1 MRPLCFA
8 AALLMA
14 FTATA
19 AGADTPPEIES
30 DAGEQAARRLG
41 LRVDDGQPIDISS
54 DELEALRDADG
65 AERVIFRGNVRVVQG
80 TLQITADR
88 LEAVYPRG
96 AGGRPGRIE
105 ATQNVR
111 IVQEGAQA
119 ECREAV
125 FEERVGRIVCSAPGG
140 NATLRRGG
148 DVVRGDRIEFDLR
161 KGVLKVRGRARV
173 RIQPRKRDVEPLPSA
188 PPAPDLAPEAE
199 SAGETAG

>member
-1 MRPLCFA
+1 MGSDNTNFPMEQ
-8 AALLMA
+8 LLLQQTHYGRRNVERLLGECVENIQMTVRQKA
-14 FTATA
+14 QRVTRSFTT
-19 AGADTPPEIES
+19 GGIK
-30 DAGEQAARRLG
+30 
-41 LRVDDGQPIDISS
+41 
-54 DELEALRDADG
+54 
-65 AERVIFRGNVRVVQG
+65 
-80 TLQITADR
+80 ITADR

-96 AGGRPGRIE
+96 SGGRPGRIE

-173 RIQPRKRDVEPLPSA
+173 RIQPRKRDVELLPSA

-199 SAGETAG
+199 SATRCGW